1 LLTVTSLLEK
11 SAFLMNTAKRPS
23 LVMARG
29 EGSYLWDSE
38 GKRYLDFVQG
48 WAVNSLGHCPAEIKT
63 ALARQAEILIS
74 PSPAFFNEPQLQIA
88 ALLCDICGAQ
98 AAFFLSSG
106 AEANEGAIKLARKWG
121 KVNKSGAYEIIT
133 TVNSFHGRTLATMTA
148 SGKAGWDQMFPP
160 NLPGFPKVTFGD
172 LEAMSKAITPNT
184 AALMIEPIQGEGGV
198 NVPPAGYLKALR
210 ELADRNN
217 LLLIFDEVQTG
228 VGRTGTFLAQ
238 EHEGV
243 KADITTLGKGLGG
256 GVPVSAMLANARANC
271 FAPGEQGGT
280 YAGNPL
286 MAAVALAIVQTVT
299 APGFLPAVQRAGA
312 HLTQRLSEVAQG
324 LAGASV
330 RGQGLLQALV
340 LGDERADRTVER
352 ARAMG
357 LLINAPRPN
366 VLRFMPQLRVSNAE
380 IDEMVATLQRA
391 LVE

>member
-1 LLTVTSLLEK
+1 MNTVIENSK
-11 SAFLMNTAKRPS
+11 FLMNTAKRPD

-29 EGSYLWDSE
+29 EGSYLWDNT

-48 WAVNSLGHCPAEIKT
+48 WAVNSLGHCPAEIQG
-63 ALARQAEILIS
+63 ALAKQAGVLIS
-74 PSPAFFNEPQLQIA
+74 PSPAFYNEPQLELA
-88 ALLCDICGAQ
+88 ALLCGLSHAQ
-98 AAFFLSSG
+98 SSFFLSSG

-121 KVNKSGAYEIIT
+121 KVNKGGAYEVIT
-133 TVNSFHGRTLATMTA
+133 TINSFHGRTLATMTA

-160 NLPGFPKVTFGD
+160 NLPGFPKVAFGD
-172 LEAMSKAITPNT
+172 LDAMSKAITPNT
-184 AALMIEPIQGEGGV
+184 VALMIEPIQGEGGV

-286 MAAVALAIVQTVT
+286 MAAVALAIVHAVT
-299 APGFLPAVQRAGA
+299 APGFLQTVLRTGE
-312 HLTQRLSEVAQG
+312 HLTGRLSEIARG
-324 LAGASV
+324 FAGASV

-340 LGDERADRTVER
+340 LGDERAERTVER

-366 VLRFMPQLRVSNAE
+366 VLRFMPQLRVSTGE
-380 IDEMVATLQRA
+380 IDEMIATLQRA
-391 LVE
+391 LLE

>member
-1 LLTVTSLLEK
+1 V
-11 SAFLMNTAKRPS
+11 A
-23 LVMARG
+23 
-29 EGSYLWDSE
+29 
-38 GKRYLDFVQG
+38 
-48 WAVNSLGHCPAEIKT
+48 
-63 ALARQAEILIS
+63 
-74 PSPAFFNEPQLQIA
+74 
-88 ALLCDICGAQ
+88 
-98 AAFFLSSG
+98 
-106 AEANEGAIKLARKWG
+106 
-121 KVNKSGAYEIIT
+121 
-133 TVNSFHGRTLATMTA
+133 
-148 SGKAGWDQMFPP
+148 
-160 NLPGFPKVTFGD
+160 FGD

-228 VGRTGTFLAQ
+228 VARTGTFLAQ

-286 MAAVALAIVQTVT
+286 MAAVALAIVRTVN
-299 APGFLPAVQRAGA
+299 APAFLQGVQSSGA
-312 HLTQRLSEVAQG
+312 HLVQRLSEVAKG
-324 LAGASV
+324 LVGASV

-340 LGDERADRTVER
+340 LGDERAERTVER
-352 ARAMG
+352 AREMG

-366 VLRFMPQLRVSNAE
+366 VLRFMPQLRVSTAE
-380 IDEMVATLQRA
+380 IDEMIATLQRA

>member
-1 LLTVTSLLEK
+1 MEK
-11 SAFLMNTAKRPS
+11 SKFLMNTARRPS

-29 EGSYLWDSE
+29 DGSYLWDSE
-38 GKRYLDFVQG
+38 GKQYLDFVQG
-48 WAVNSLGHCPAEIKT
+48 WAVNSLGHCPAEIKS
-63 ALARQAEILIS
+63 ALAAQAELLIS
-74 PSPAFFNEPQLQIA
+74 PSPAFYNEPQLQLA
-88 ALLCDICGAQ
+88 ELLCTITGSQ

-121 KVNKSGAYEIIT
+121 RANKAGAYEIIT

-160 NLPGFPKVTFGD
+160 NIPGFPKVAFGD
-172 LEAMSKAITPNT
+172 LDAMANAITPNT
-184 AALMIEPIQGEGGV
+184 VALMVEPIQGEGGV
-198 NVPPAGYLKALR
+198 NVAPPGYLKGLR
-210 ELADRNN
+210 KLADDNE
-217 LLLIFDEVQTG
+217 LLLILDEVQTG

-256 GVPVSAMLANARANC
+256 GVPVSALLASERANC

-286 MAAVALAIVQTVT
+286 MAAVALSIIKTVNT
-299 APGFLPAVQRAGA
+299 PTFLNGVVAVANHLSRALQAVAADFPGSSL
-312 HLTQRLSEVAQG
+312 
-324 LAGASV
+324 

-340 LGDERADRTVER
+340 LADDRAERTVER
-352 ARAMG
+352 AREAG

-380 IDEMVATLQRA
+380 IGEMTALLHNSLERA
-391 LVE
+391 AP